1 MKELLITNWRTSLLA
16 VSILVG
22 LLMFTQGK
30 ISASEFLAILAFFNV
45 AGYLLAR
52 DAAAPVTG
60 VPALV
65 PSPRQYLLRE
75 VAYYVLGSVLLVLV
89 ALSFLPLV
97 RDAVAPNHEFLRP
110 DAYPVMPVPPTE
122 PDPLPQQMPTDHD

>member
-1 MKELLITNWRTSLLA
+1 MKDLLITNWRTSLLA

-52 DAAAPVTG
+52 DAAAPPC
-60 VPALV
+60 PAPEPPVGSRSHLV
-65 PSPRQYLLRE
+65 RE
-75 VAYYVLGSVLLVLV
+75 VAYWVLLLGLAALV
-89 ALSFLPLV
+89 GLSFWPLV
-97 RDAVAPNHEFLRP
+97 RDAVRPGHEFIRP
-110 DAYPVMPVPPTE
+110 DSYPSPV
-122 PDPLPQQMPTDHD
+122 DIMPQQLPTDHD